1 MEKAHIISHSVETV
15 EGGSVMKENLY
26 YVGIDIAA
34 DNFVASIYQSPKQPI
49 ITKEGFKNT
58 FDGFTML
65 SSWLE
70 KQKINPTN
78 CVTCMEATGVYSEG
92 LAHYLVTQ
100 GFKVS
105 VEPPL
110 KVKRAFD
117 PIGHKT
123 DPVDSRQI
131 AEYAYRYSDELR
143 FWQPR
148 DEIIEKIKHLLTARE
163 QFTKQSVALQN
174 SMSTYKKHVVQVT
187 LITSAHG
194 QILKELKKQ
203 IAEIDKELEKLIR
216 KNPGISN
223 MKNLLVSLPGYGLLL
238 SSSLIAMTDAFREIT
253 SYRTLAA
260 YIGICPYQ
268 HQSGSSVYRPPHI
281 RPFGPAYA
289 RKLLMLAARS
299 VVTHNTE
306 FRMYYLRKLAEGK
319 AKKLVL
325 NNVANKLIKIA
336 CAMIKNNV
344 RYVSTYRS
352 VHPRYLISA

>member
-1 MEKAHIISHSVETV
+1 MTKNI
-15 EGGSVMKENLY
+15 Y
-26 YVGIDIAA
+26 YVGVDIAA
-34 DNFVASIYQSPKQPI
+34 DNFVVSIYQSPEKPVT
-49 ITKEGFKNT
+49 TKEGFDNT
-58 FDGFTML
+58 FDGFHRLLT
-65 SSWLE
+65 WFE
-70 KQKINPTN
+70 KQKLDPTN

-117 PIGHKT
+117 PVGHKT

-143 FWQPR
+143 FWQPK
-148 DEIIEKIKHLLTARE
+148 DEIIEKIRHLLTARE

-174 SMSTYKKHVVQVT
+174 SMSTYKRHVVQVN
-187 LITSAHG
+187 LITNAHTHV
-194 QILKELKKQ
+194 LKELKKQ

-216 KNPGISN
+216 KNPTISN
-223 MKNLLVSLPGYGLLL
+223 MNNQLISLPGFGLLL
-238 SSSLIAMTDAFREIT
+238 SSSLIAMTDAFNKIT
-253 SYRTLAA
+253 SYKTLAA
-260 YIGICPYQ
+260 YIGICPYK

-299 VVTHNTE
+299 VVTHNAG
-306 FRMYYLRKLAEGK
+306 FKKYYLRKLAEGK

-336 CAMIKNNV
+336 CAMLKSNS

-352 VHPRYLISA
+352 VNPMCFISA